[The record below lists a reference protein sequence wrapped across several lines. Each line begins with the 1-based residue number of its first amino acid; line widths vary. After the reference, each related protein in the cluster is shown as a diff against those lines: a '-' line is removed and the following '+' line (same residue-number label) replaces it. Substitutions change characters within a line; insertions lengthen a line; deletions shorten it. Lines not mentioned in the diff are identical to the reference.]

1 MSDYYSEKLSAERLM
16 RVYELA
22 PPEVQRYL
30 AAEIEFVRQRIHSTG
45 RVLELGCGYGRVLKE
60 LAPCAAAAV
69 GIDTSFA
76 SLQMARGFLNGCC
89 NCSLLQM
96 NAVEPGFKPRQFDI
110 VVCIQNG
117 ISAFHVDQTDLISQA
132 VAVTRPGGRVLL
144 SSYSERFWQCRL
156 EWFRIQAAHGLL
168 GEIDENATANG
179 VIVCKDGFRATTVGP
194 AEFKALT
201 TTLNLSA
208 DITEVAESAIFCE
221 IFA

>member
-1 MSDYYSEKLSAERLM
+1 MSDYYSEKLSAERLK
-16 RVYELA
+16 RVYDLA

-30 AAEIEFVRQRIHSTG
+30 AAEIEFVRQRIFSTG

-60 LAPCAAAAV
+60 LAPCAAATV
-69 GIDTSFA
+69 GIDTSYA
-76 SLQMARGFLNGCC
+76 SLQMARAFLKGCS

-96 NAVEPGFKPRQFDI
+96 NAVDLGFKTRQFDI

-117 ISAFHVDQTDLISQA
+117 ISAFHVDQADLISRA
-132 VAVTRPGGRVLL
+132 VAVTRPGGRVLF

-156 EWFRIQAAHGLL
+156 EWFRIQAAHHLL

-194 AEFKALT
+194 DEFEALT
-201 TTLNLSA
+201 ATLNLSA
-208 DITEVAESAIFCE
+208 NITEVAESAIFCE

>member
-30 AAEIEFVRQRIHSTG
+30 AAEIEFVRQRIHRSD

-76 SLQMARGFLNGCC
+76 SLQMGRGFLNGCD

-96 NAVEPGFKPRQFDI
+96 NAVAPGFKSRQFDI

-117 ISAFHVDQTDLISQA
+117 ISAFHVDQPDLISQA
-132 VAVTRPGGRVLL
+132 VAVTRPGGRVLF
-144 SSYSERFWQCRL
+144 SSYSDRFWPYRL

-194 AEFKALT
+194 AEFKAMT
-201 TTLNLSA
+201 ATLKLSA
-208 DITEVAESAIFCE
+208 DIAEVAESAVFCE